1 MCWKCQNQNKNKKC
15 SQCRGREKITGNDNM
30 IKFMEYIMEFKLHL
44 CNEYINQK
52 SESKEREKKIST
64 NLLKSMNISSQRK
77 SSSPPEKFNNFATY
91 KERCVEKVKH
101 FGYICDECDEEPIEG
116 TRYHCK

>member
-1 MCWKCQNQNKNKKC
+1 MK
-15 SQCRGREKITGNDNM
+15 
-30 IKFMEYIMEFKLHL
+30 
-44 CNEYINQK
+44 
-52 SESKEREKKIST
+52 
-64 NLLKSMNISSQRK
+64 ISSQRK
-77 SSSPPEKFNNFATY
+77 SSSPPEKFNNFETY